1 MITKNIKSRLIDISV
16 IYLLFISAVFTSC
29 SDDFLD
35 KNPKLSVTEY
45 DIYSSEELIDA
56 AMRGVYSRF
65 KSGSFGGGNIAIIFD
80 NRGDDLVNTGNNT
93 YAHSDTYNMTVG
105 QNSQMNPGFF
115 QAGYLAINAANTLKE
130 NLEQR
135 DKLPISEAKRQQYIA
150 SSLFIRD
157 ISWYYLAQVY
167 SQPYAYDPNAKA
179 LPIHTE
185 AVAGP
190 GHNEAPLWTIGQI
203 YDQII
208 NDLSS
213 SVIAALPNHNGSSF
227 DPTIPTQPAAHMLL
241 QRIYMAKQQWQ
252 EAIREGEQVTGFTLS
267 SSVRDMFD
275 APYHTAEN
283 IYSLPFTNT
292 ERGGS
297 NPASYISSGV
307 GYIDTLN
314 CRTGIIT
321 LPAYHLSTDSR
332 TQFIKVD
339 PSTGRET
346 WYEKYDEYL
355 VPLEWIHI
363 FRYAETLLNLAESY
377 YNIGNE
383 TKAAELLD
391 QVRRR
396 SIPTGDIIDVTA
408 LRGEE
413 LKNAIYNERRAE
425 FIGEGIRGLDISRR
439 AEDFIHPASTVT
451 NGKWDTV
458 VAATPADKA
467 SYCWALPS
475 YEILVNTSAK

>member
-1 MITKNIKSRLIDISV
+1 MNKKISNQIYAGLLGITL
-16 IYLLFISAVFTSC
+16 SASLASC
-29 SDDFLD
+29 GDEFLD

-45 DIYSSEELIDA
+45 DIYVSEQLIDA
-56 AMRGVYSRF
+56 TMTGVYTRF
-65 KSGSFGGGNIAIIFD
+65 KNSSFAGGNISVIFD

-93 YAHSDTYNMTVG
+93 LAHSDTYNFTVA
-105 QNSQMNPGFF
+105 QNSAMNPGFF
-115 QAGYLAINAANTLKE
+115 QAGYQAINAANTLKE

-135 DKLPISEAKRQQYIA
+135 DNLPISEAKRQQYIA

-167 SQPYAYDPNAKA
+167 SQPYAYDPNSKA
-179 LPIHTE
+179 IPIHTE
-185 AVAGP
+185 AVTGP

-208 NDLSS
+208 ADLSS
-213 SVIAALPNHNGSSF
+213 STIAALPANNGAGF
-227 DPTIPTQPAAHMLL
+227 DPTIPSQAAAHMLL
-241 QRIYMAKQQWQ
+241 QRIYMAREQWQ
-252 EAIREGEQVTGFTLS
+252 DAIREGEQVTGFTLS
-267 SSVRDMFD
+267 KSVREMFD

-283 IYSLPFTNT
+283 IYSMPFTNT
-292 ERGGS
+292 ERGAGQRH
-297 NPASYISSGV
+297 PASYIASEV

-314 CRTGIIT
+314 TRTGIIT
-321 LPAYHLSTDSR
+321 IPEYHLATDSR

-339 PSTGRET
+339 PATGRET
-346 WYEKYDEYL
+346 WYEKYDEYT
-355 VPLEWIHI
+355 VMVEWVHI

-377 YNIGNE
+377 YNIGNYQ
-383 TKAAELLD
+383 KAAELLD

-396 SIPTGDIIDVTA
+396 SIPTGDIINVLTLTGEA
-408 LRGEE
+408 L
-413 LKNAIYNERRAE
+413 KTAIYNERRAE

-439 AEDFIHPASTVT
+439 AEDYIHPGTTVT

-458 VAATPADKA
+458 VVATPSDRTT
-467 SYCWALPS
+467 YCWALPS